1 MKKILIVSIF
11 LLSLSATAFAA
22 AKIYPKFPDV
32 EEGSYYEDGVYK
44 MQRLEVISGYEN
56 GNFGPNDN
64 VTRGQ
69 IATMLGRYDENV
81 VNELRQENAYLK
93 TLVCQQFEKED
104 YSETEYQEAWD
115 GMCKVYQQT
124 Q

>member
-1 MKKILIVSIF
+1 MKKILIISIF

-22 AKIYPKFPDV
+22 AKIYPNFPDV
-32 EEGSYYEDGVYK
+32 EKGSYYENGIYR
-44 MQRLEVISGYEN
+44 MQRLEVINGYEN
-56 GNFGPNDN
+56 ENFGPNDN

-81 VNELRQENAYLK
+81 INELRQKNAYLK
-93 TLVCQQFEKED
+93 TLVCQQFKKED

-115 GMCKVYQQT
+115 GVCKVYQEAQ
-124 Q
+124 